1 MDLRAEE
8 NIRKVQPII
17 QNGLLSLA
25 VKDPKVAN
33 LLIDVSAWV
42 EGRADEV
49 RSRLLTEA
57 RAGVDGLSQA
67 AHVGVADLSVAVGTL
82 DTNARKVLQGVR
94 ISSQQAGQLMRTS
107 FTGLRG
113 VAGSW
118 ELLLALGSLRTG
130 AVIGAVAGFY
140 DAGQARIASIRTSV
154 AGDKRARDQH
164 IAATITYGIGSGVA
178 VYAVYSATFIG
189 PLGWAIILT
198 LGAYILSRKAAKS
211 ESTSLER
218 WARRCYFGIA
228 NETPKIHWNN
238 STSADIAFAE
248 LNAATSGLSIDA
260 KFEHN
265 NTDPIVNPRAARI
278 QNSPST
284 RHLKFRLSLPEFD
297 AQTSG
302 YQWTFIIHRCGDGP
316 APDYTSGEIVCSGN
330 FHPPRDRFLHP
341 HLRPSTPPKAP
352 DYIKESISVR
362 ENSHHTTTTNNQ
374 KYYYMEINGTLEL
387 IPEIAKNN
395 IEAATLSVTYWPDR
409 AIPDAFAELTV
420 QVQNK

>member
-1 MDLRAEE
+1 LGRLYLINDSLEKNLKKAEAE
-8 NIRKVQPII
+8 IGDKSREAV
-17 QNGLLSLA
+17 LA
-25 VKDPKVAN
+25 
-33 LLIDVSAWV
+33 LH
-42 EGRADEV
+42 G
-49 RSRLLTEA
+49 SRLAMLGGGTE
-57 RAGVDGLSQA
+57 V
-67 AHVGVADLSVAVGTL
+67 VGVVLRDGAKQIMTAAYPASLTHKMAQNVFGT
-82 DTNARKVLQGVR
+82 G
-94 ISSQQAGQLMRTS
+94 MR
-107 FTGLRG
+107 
-113 VAGSW
+113 
-118 ELLLALGSLRTG
+118 LARTG

-198 LGAYILSRKAAKS
+198 LGAYILSRKAEKS

-228 NETPKIHWNN
+228 NETPKIHWND

-248 LNAATSGLSIDA
+248 LNAATSGLSIAA

-265 NTDPIVNPRAARI
+265 NTDPIVNPRAGRI

-284 RHLKFRLSLPEFD
+284 QHLKFRLSLPQFD

-302 YQWTFIIHRCGDGP
+302 YQWTFIIHRFGDGP
-316 APDYTSGEIVCSGN
+316 APNYTSGEIVCSGN
-330 FHPPRDRFLHP
+330 FHPPQDRLLHP
-341 HLRPSTPPKAP
+341 RLRPSKPPRAP

-362 ENSHHTTTTNNQ
+362 ENSHHTTIANKQ
-374 KYYYMEINGTLEL
+374 QYYYMEINGTLEL

-409 AIPDAFAELTV
+409 GIPDGYAEITV